1 MPTTSH
7 FFLFCFLILVP
18 LAQMSIMNSVAL
30 FSASCVLA
38 LIRSRKS
45 DNKSFSFTSSSSN
58 SKTLTVST
66 PGKVLVAG
74 GYLILERPHVGI
86 SIAVTSRFHST
97 ISSCKSESIDFN
109 DKNILLVKI
118 KCPQFNVVYLY
129 SYNIAKN
136 LLFQLSEE
144 TNPFIESCIADTLS
158 FILYHEQTKKGLAA
172 AQSPGS
178 LPWSYL
184 QITLQ
189 ADNDFYSQIDLL
201 QKLHLPLYSSS
212 LLTLPQFSIPE
223 PGNINKTGLGSSA
236 ALVSS
241 LVASLLC
248 FFNVVTLTNN
258 NSHNTSCKSSK
269 SATNDFR
276 PLFNEEDCR
285 IIHNLAQVVHCK
297 AQGKIGSGFDVATS
311 IYGRFVSL
319 FRCFLRF
326 SFLLLFVHS

>member
-1 MPTTSH
+1 
-7 FFLFCFLILVP
+7 
-18 LAQMSIMNSVAL
+18 MNSVAL
-30 FSASCVLA
+30 FSASCLLA
-38 LIRSRKS
+38 LMRSRKNE
-45 DNKSFSFTSSSSN
+45 NKSFSFSTTSSN
-58 SKTLTVST
+58 SKRLTVST

-97 ISSCKSESIDFN
+97 ISSSKSETIDFS

-118 KCPQFNVVYLY
+118 NCPQFNVVYLY
-129 SYNIAKN
+129 SYNTAKN

-158 FILYHEQTKKGLAA
+158 FILYHEQTKKDLAA
-172 AQSPGS
+172 ATTASPCS

-223 PGNINKTGLGSSA
+223 PGKINKTGLGSSA

-319 FRCFLRF
+319 FGCFAF
-326 SFLLLFVHS
+326 H